1 MAERYESFD
10 ERDVRRGLSL
20 GSFIIGAGVGIC
32 AGLYMTPERMQR
44 TREWFRSRSA
54 EGLHAA
60 KERVERMQSTT
71 ETVKEKAHQL
81 VDRAAS
87 GVNTGLNASARGLE
101 TAERGLR
108 GETGTSQSSGTGGT
122 RGTRSGDSEWSSG
135 DSGGAGGSRRDQSF

>member
-1 MAERYESFD
+1 MGERYESFA

-87 GVNTGLNASARGLE
+87 GVNTGLSASARGLE

-108 GETGTSQSSGTGGT
+108 GESGTSQSSGT
-122 RGTRSGDSEWSSG
+122 RGTRSGESEWSSG
-135 DSGGAGGSRRDQSF
+135 DSGGVGGPRRDQSF